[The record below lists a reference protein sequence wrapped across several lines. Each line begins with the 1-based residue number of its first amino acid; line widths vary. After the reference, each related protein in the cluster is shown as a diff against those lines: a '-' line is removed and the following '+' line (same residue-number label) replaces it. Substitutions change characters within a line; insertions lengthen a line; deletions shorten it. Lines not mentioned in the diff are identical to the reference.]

1 MALVVIVDDQAINLK
16 ILSRFAR
23 AVSADITVYT
33 FQSPLEALDLIARQ
47 PPDLIVTD
55 IVMPTM
61 SGEDFILRCR
71 QIPNA
76 RDVPIIAV
84 TAYEDREY
92 RYRALSAGASD
103 FLLSPFDGRE
113 FCTRA
118 RNLLAL
124 RQYQISLKSRAT
136 LLESELAASV
146 RQHAE
151 DVRLR
156 EELLRRVVNTVPALI
171 RTTDTDGNVLFVNS
185 FHDAFFALDGTDRQG
200 SSETELFG
208 EEYGRKHLDLDTRV
222 LDSGEAVFDVEESLV
237 DRHGRDRVM
246 LTTKAPIC
254 NGVGAVDQIV
264 TVSLDITER
273 KRVEQEI
280 RESEERFRSL
290 VEGSVLGIVI
300 ECDGVPIFANQ
311 TYARIFGYD
320 NPVEILGLKSL
331 ERLFVPNE
339 RNRPRGLGRADE
351 SGHGLGEAREFQCVR
366 KDGSLIWVE
375 VQTQDVTWNGA
386 RALQSTVA
394 DVSLR
399 KGYEERLQRQAN
411 FDEITGLPNRVLALD
426 RLSTAVISAARHRH
440 RGGVLFLDLDQFKK
454 INDTW
459 GHATG
464 DQLLRM
470 AADRIR
476 GSVRQED
483 TVARLGGDEFTVILP
498 DIGSPAHVEPVIH
511 KILNAFSN
519 PFVLGRHE
527 AFVTASIG
535 VSVFPDDSDD
545 PAALM
550 QNADAAMY
558 RAKEKGRNT
567 FQYFT
572 PELNERA
579 TERMRMEVNLMHA
592 LDRKEFILHFQ
603 PIVDVRSHQLVGA
616 EALLRWSNADLGLLP
631 PEQFV
636 PLAEDTSLILPV
648 GRWILDTAC
657 RQLSRW
663 RGSGHAQMTISVNI
677 SARQLRGKGLVDA
690 VSQALQGHA
699 VPPHCLE
706 LEITEGCLMGDLE
719 ETSAAL
725 YALDRLGVRLAL
737 DDFGT
742 GYSCLSYLKQLPVD
756 TVKIDKSF
764 VLNVS
769 RDPGDAA
776 VVEAIIAMAHR
787 LGIRVIGEGVETNE
801 QLEFIRLRGCDLA
814 QGFFFSRPLSGE
826 AFCAWS
832 KDWQEL
838 RTRAVSE

>member
-1 MALVVIVDDQAINLK
+1 M
-16 ILSRFAR
+16 
-23 AVSADITVYT
+23 
-33 FQSPLEALDLIARQ
+33 
-47 PPDLIVTD
+47 
-55 IVMPTM
+55 
-61 SGEDFILRCR
+61 
-71 QIPNA
+71 
-76 RDVPIIAV
+76 
-84 TAYEDREY
+84 
-92 RYRALSAGASD
+92 
-103 FLLSPFDGRE
+103 
-113 FCTRA
+113 
-118 RNLLAL
+118 
-124 RQYQISLKSRAT
+124 
-136 LLESELAASV
+136 
-146 RQHAE
+146 
-151 DVRLR
+151 
-156 EELLRRVVNTVPALI
+156 
-171 RTTDTDGNVLFVNS
+171 
-185 FHDAFFALDGTDRQG
+185 
-200 SSETELFG
+200 
-208 EEYGRKHLDLDTRV
+208 
-222 LDSGEAVFDVEESLV
+222 
-237 DRHGRDRVM
+237 
-246 LTTKAPIC
+246 
-254 NGVGAVDQIV
+254 
-264 TVSLDITER
+264 
-273 KRVEQEI
+273 
-280 RESEERFRSL
+280 
-290 VEGSVLGIVI
+290 LGIVV

-320 NPVEILGLKSL
+320 NPEEILGLKSL
-331 ERLFVPNE
+331 ERLFAPNE
-339 RNRPRGLGRADE
+339 RNRLKGLGRADE
-351 SGHGLGEAREFQCVR
+351 GGHRPGEARELQCVR

-375 VQTQDVTWNGA
+375 IQTQDVTWNGA

-426 RLSTAVISAARHRH
+426 RLSTAVISAGRHRH

-498 DIGSPAHVEPVIH
+498 DIDSPAHVEPVIH
-511 KILNAFSN
+511 KILNAFSD
-519 PFVLGRHE
+519 PFVLGTHE

-550 QNADAAMY
+550 QNADVAMY

-579 TERMRMEVNLMHA
+579 TERMRMEGNLMHA
-592 LDRKEFILHFQ
+592 LDRKEFLLHFQ
-603 PIVDVRSHQLVGA
+603 PIVDVRSHRLVGA

-631 PEQFV
+631 PERFV

-663 RGSGHAQMTISVNI
+663 RDSGNAQMTISVNI

-690 VSQALQGHA
+690 VSEALQGHA

-706 LEITEGCLMGDLE
+706 LEITEGCLMSDLE
-719 ETSAAL
+719 ETRAAL
-725 YALDRLGVRLAL
+725 HALDRLGVRLAL

-764 VLNVS
+764 VVNVS

-814 QGFFFSRPLSGE
+814 QGYFFSRPLSGE

-832 KDWQEL
+832 RDWQAL
-838 RTRAVSE
+838 RTGVAV